1 MHKISLYYS
10 LQDFF
15 GHHGC
20 PPELTPA
27 LTFHETLLL
36 YRDALSQV
44 QALIFHSSGTS
55 HLPCNSH
62 IIWLGQTLMHS
73 LSFLARNSPP
83 LFEDVFFFLLKLRYP
98 VLAAFLSSCPSHS
111 RLCSYTLIMAT
122 AASPQLI
129 SVDGYLPLPH
139 LMISGLYCSR
149 KGIEREESKEK
160 ENS

>member
-1 MHKISLYYS
+1 MHSENETNGINAVLLHFILQYIYARYLVWSKMRQRMQNISLYYF

-44 QALIFHSSGTS
+44 QALIFHSSGTPR
-55 HLPCNSH
+55 LPCNTH

-73 LSFLARNSPP
+73 PLLS
-83 LFEDVFFFLLKLRYP
+83 LKK
-98 VLAAFLSSCPSHS
+98 LSS
-111 RLCSYTLIMAT
+111 L
-122 AASPQLI
+122 
-129 SVDGYLPLPH
+129 YLR
-139 LMISGLYCSR
+139 MLYSSC
-149 KGIEREESKEK
+149 
-160 ENS
+160 